1 MVFPP
6 RGQVNE
12 PMRGVGGWL
21 AVLCLLLL
29 VWHPLNLALRAAR
42 ALAAIS
48 QRGAP
53 LALLIVAQLIVAGV
67 GVAAGLS
74 LSNQRRGAVGLAK
87 SALLL
92 AAGVD
97 LLVYAT
103 PWMPNNRLPGTT
115 PLYAAAALTYYG
127 IWIAYL
133 SRSRRVRATFPSDL

>member
-6 RGQVNE
+6 QRQVNE
-12 PMRGVGGWL
+12 PVHGVGGWL

-53 LALLIVAQLIVAGV
+53 LALLIVAQLIVAGI

-74 LSNQRRGAVGLAK
+74 LLHQRRGAVALGK
-87 SALLL
+87 TALLL
-92 AAGVD
+92 AAGLD
-97 LLVYAT
+97 LLIYAT

-115 PLYAAAALTYYG
+115 PLYVAAALTYYG
-127 IWIAYL
+127 IWLAYL
-133 SRSRRVRATFPSDL
+133 SRSRRVRATFPPE